1 MEEKFL
7 IKGGKKL
14 KGEIEI
20 SGCKNAATPILAA
33 TLLTEEDCIIDNLP
47 LIEDIFSM
55 IEILQNLGAK
65 IEWQNKKRI
74 KVNTKNINLK
84 NINKKTIQKLRS
96 SILILGP
103 LLARFGKIELPQPG
117 GCIIGSRPIDAHI
130 RGLEEIGVK
139 SQQNK
144 DYYSFQ
150 IKEIKNNKITL
161 PEFSVTATENILL
174 FSSILKQT
182 TTLKIAAIEPHV
194 QDLALV
200 LNKMGAQINLLP
212 DHTFQIKGKEKLSG
226 FYHSI
231 ISDPVEAGTY
241 LILAGA
247 TGGEIKVKKINP
259 EHLAIVIEKLQEFG
273 IKIIEKK
280 NEIIAIGPKKLKSV
294 SKIQTLPYPGLPTDL
309 QCAFGALATQSPGAT
324 LIHDPMYEGRLKYL
338 EEINR
343 MGGNI
348 IFCDPHRAII
358 TGPTHL
364 FGRDIKNYDLRGGT
378 ALIIAALIAQ
388 GESTIDNI
396 YQIDRGYEKIETKLR
411 KIGANIKRIKI

>member
-7 IKGGKKL
+7 IRGGQKL
-14 KGEIEI
+14 KGEVEV

-33 TLLTEEDCIIDNLP
+33 TILTKEDCIIDNLP

-55 IEILQNLGAK
+55 IDILKNIGAK
-65 IEWQNKKRI
+65 IEWLGKRRVKI
-74 KVNTKNINLK
+74 NTKNINIK

-103 LLARFGKIELPQPG
+103 LLTRFGKITMPQPG

-130 RGLEEIGVK
+130 KGLAETGVK
-139 SQQNK
+139 IRQNK

-150 IKEIKNNKITL
+150 LQKIKNNKVTL

-174 FSSILKQT
+174 FSSRLPQD

-194 QDLALV
+194 QDLSLV
-200 LNKMGAQINLLP
+200 LNAMGAKIELLS
-212 DHTFQIKGKEKLSG
+212 DHTFQIRGKEKLSG
-226 FYHSI
+226 FCHSI

-241 LILAGA
+241 LILAG
-247 TGGEIKVKKINP
+247 TMGGTIKVKKINP
-259 EHLAIVIEKLQEFG
+259 EHLAIVIEKLNEFG
-273 IKIIEKK
+273 IKIIETKD
-280 NEIIAIGPKKLKSV
+280 EIIAVGPQKLKSV

-309 QCAFGALATQSPGAT
+309 QCAFGVLATQAPGAT

-358 TGPTHL
+358 TGPTPL
-364 FGRDIKNYDLRGGT
+364 FGRDIKNYDIRGGT
-378 ALIIAALIAQ
+378 ALIIAALIAEGQ
-388 GESTIDNI
+388 STIDNV
-396 YQIDRGYEKIETKLR
+396 YQIDRGYEKIEVKLK
-411 KIGANIKRIKI
+411 KIGANIKRIKV